1 MGTGARR
8 VGISRGPVVSPLP
21 FELLDVGQVAAVLR
35 CHPNWVRGACK
46 DGTLPAR
53 KVANAWRVERQALER
68 WVLAGPTVAKD
79 QWPEIGTTSDEASP

>member
-1 MGTGARR
+1 M
-8 VGISRGPVVSPLP
+8 SPLP
-21 FELLDVGQVAAVLR
+21 FELLDVEEVAAILR

-68 WVLAGPTVAKD
+68 WVLAGTAVPKH
-79 QWPEIGTTSDEASP
+79 QWPDFGITSDETSP